1 MKIDAEALKELAT
14 EFKGTGEV
22 GGFMFSQVAKTDKGY
37 VYKVSSGGEVWYEVF
52 KRVINEQYGTV
63 SYPKSK
69 SFGKWA
75 WSYMSL
81 EKALKKLELL

>member
-1 MKIDAEALKELAT
+1 MKIDTKALKELT
-14 EFKGTGEV
+14 PEFTGIGEV

-52 KRVINEQYGTV
+52 RRKINQFGGV

-75 WSYMSL
+75 WSYMTL
-81 EKALKKLELL
+81 EKALNKLELL